1 MFYFNNRNLTYKIID
16 EKVTSSLSKKTDTFT
31 DSQNYSSFS
40 LSSANTSTST
50 NYSISNSDNIHARKE
65 NTVTSKFVSQ
75 SNISNNITTQA
86 IQADLIVSNT
96 SNPSS
101 AVAGSTIQ
109 ISYEIENQGSSSAD
123 YTYTKFY
130 LSKDKAFSNDDV
142 NLGYD
147 YIDSVAAGAS
157 LIHTLSLTID
167 SSTAAGKYYLLYR
180 ADAYSSLAESN
191 ESNNIPSREITIT
204 PITRINVNDDGFNS
218 TTGYGLINAA
228 AAVAKAIGQPT
239 FADVSNL
246 GGKNW
251 GADAIKAPE
260 VWAKGY
266 TGQGVVVAVVDS
278 GVDRKHPDLKDN
290 IWKNS
295 KEIAG
300 NGKDDDGNGYID
312 DVYGWNFVHN
322 NNKTLD
328 LVNGHGTHIAGT
340 IAAAKNNFGVIGIA
354 YNAKIMPVRIFDD
367 YGQSTFNAL
376 SNGIRYA
383 VDNGANVINL
393 SLSSPDGYSEL
404 QAAIQY
410 AASKGVITVSAASND
425 EELAP
430 RYPARYADQ
439 WGVAVGAVAY
449 NGTLSDFSNRAGT
462 TPLTYVTAPGVDIY
476 STYPGNSFEY
486 LSGTSMAAPHVAGV
500 IALMLSAK
508 KGLTNDQVRQIIME
522 TSGNSGKPSSS
533 TSNLNLSSNSSSKT
547 KLSSLISSNLTE
559 SKVAIANL
567 SSNSN
572 LHNEI
577 TISENYDKFVDKFFW
592 QQFVKLYQSTD
603 IKKKSF
609 AVDADDINV
618 KLSVNKHKQL
628 LEYYHDWLRNLG
640 WEIT

>member
-1 MFYFNNRNLTYKIID
+1 MFYSNNRNLISKLVD
-16 EKVTSSLSKKTDTFT
+16 EKVTSSLGKKTDIFT

-40 LSSANTSTST
+40 LSGANASTSI
-50 NYSISNSDNIHARKE
+50 NYSSSNPDNIYARKE
-65 NTVTSKFVSQ
+65 NTVTSKSVSQ
-75 SNISNNITTQA
+75 SNLSNNTTTQA

-109 ISYEIENQGSSSAD
+109 VSYEIMNQGSGSAD

-142 NLGYD
+142 DLGYD
-147 YIDSVAAGAS
+147 YIDSVAAGTT
-157 LIHTLSLTID
+157 LTHTLSLTID
-167 SSTAAGKYYLLYR
+167 NDTAAGKYYLLYR

-191 ESNNIPSREITIT
+191 QSNNIPSREITIT

-246 GGKNW
+246 GGENW

-300 NGKDDDGNGYID
+300 NGKDDDGNGYVD
-312 DVYGWNFVHN
+312 DVYGWNFAQN
-322 NNKTLD
+322 DNKTLD

-340 IAAAKNNFGVIGIA
+340 IAAAKNNFGVTGIA
-354 YNAKIMPVRIFDD
+354 YNAKIMPVRIFDN

-376 SNGIRYA
+376 SDGIRYA

-439 WGVAVGAVAY
+439 WGIAVGAVAY
-449 NGTLSDFSNRAGT
+449 NGALSDFSNRAGT

-476 STYPGNSFEY
+476 STYPGNSYEY
-486 LSGTSMAAPHVAGV
+486 LNGTSMAAPHVAGV
-500 IALMLSAK
+500 VALMLSAK

-522 TSGNSGKPSSS
+522 TSENSVKPSSLSASS
-533 TSNLNLSSNSSSKT
+533 TSGNKT
-547 KLSSLISSNLTE
+547 TESSLISSNSTE
-559 SKVAIANL
+559 SKVAIANW

-572 LHNEI
+572 QQDEI
-577 TISENYDKFVDKFFW
+577 AISENYDKFVDKFFW

-603 IKKKSF
+603 GSRNNF
-609 AVDADDINV
+609 TVDADDINV
-618 KLSVNKHKQL
+618 KPPVKKHKQL
-628 LEYYHDWLRNLG
+628 LEDYHDWLRHLG
-640 WEIT
+640 GEIA